1 MENNT
6 LYLYIDESGNTG
18 YKINEPY
25 FIICA
30 LILNR
35 EQSRFIKNI
44 VKRITR
50 EISSYREIKELHSN
64 EMSFDEKVM
73 AFNYIKV
80 ADFNISYLVID
91 KNNINKNFF
100 NKKNIYFNYMIY
112 LMLENVFKY
121 YLESEIYIRIDNRNI
136 KITAQDS
143 LEEYLNIELIKN
155 GLHDKNIHVRYDDSE
170 KNRYL
175 QIVDLLANAL
185 FSKFNF
191 NKTYFHDQILCKI
204 TNIVFYSNK
213 FDRQNKLD

>member
-6 LYLYIDESGNTG
+6 LYIYIDESGNTG

-35 EQSRFIKNI
+35 EQSR
-44 VKRITR
+44 
-50 EISSYREIKELHSN
+50 
-64 EMSFDEKVM
+64 
-73 AFNYIKV
+73 YIKV

-100 NKKNIYFNYMIY
+100 SKKNIYFNYMIY
-112 LMLENVFKY
+112 LMLENIFKY

-136 KITAQDS
+136 KITAEDS

-155 GLHDKNIHVRYDDSE
+155 NFHDKNIHVRYDDSE

-175 QIVDLLANAL
+175 QIADLIANAL

-191 NKTYFHDQILCKI
+191 NKTYFYDQILRKI
-204 TNIVFYSNK
+204 TNIVLYPNK